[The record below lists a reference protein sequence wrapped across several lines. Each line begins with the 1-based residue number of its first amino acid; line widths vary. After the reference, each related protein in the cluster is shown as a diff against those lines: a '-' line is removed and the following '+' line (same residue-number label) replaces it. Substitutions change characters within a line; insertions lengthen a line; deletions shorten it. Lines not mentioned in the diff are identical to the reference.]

1 MTTAS
6 VKAFAVAVQVYVLG
20 VSKRLTYDAL
30 RATVR
35 MLGVPIVI
43 GPAWEVNE
51 LTITG
56 ATRRVSVCRASD
68 GSVRRF

>member
-1 MTTAS
+1 MDAAVGLAS
-6 VKAFAVAVQVYVLG
+6 AILG
-20 VSKRLTYDAL
+20 VSKRHTYDGL

-56 ATRRVSVCRASD
+56 HAPRVRVS
-68 GSVRRF
+68 GKRRKR